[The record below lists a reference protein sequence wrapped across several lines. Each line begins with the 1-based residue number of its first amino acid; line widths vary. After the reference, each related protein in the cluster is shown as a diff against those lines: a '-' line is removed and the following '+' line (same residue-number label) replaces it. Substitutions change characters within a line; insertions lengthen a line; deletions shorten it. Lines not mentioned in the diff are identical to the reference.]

1 MERKWWTLIAVCIGT
16 FMLLLDITVVTVA
29 LPEIARDLKST
40 FNDLQ
45 WVVDAY
51 ALTLAALL
59 LTGGSLAD
67 RLGRRAVWMFGMV
80 VFIVASALCGLAA
93 SPTMLTLSRALQ
105 GIGGAAMFTT
115 GLALIASAFPPQE
128 RGVAIGI
135 WGAVTGMSIAI
146 GPLVGGVI
154 VDGPG
159 WAWIFFVN
167 IPIGLATLAFA
178 YARVDEYKGEVIG
191 RIDWAGTVLFSLG
204 LFALIFATIR
214 GNAEGWTSGLIL
226 GSYLV
231 GVLLLAGFVVNERAV
246 AHPMFDL
253 ALFSKPAFVGASLA
267 AFVLSASMFGMILYL
282 VLYLQNILQYD
293 ALAAGLR
300 FTPVTL
306 TAALLAPMAGRNA
319 ARVGPRYFLG
329 AGLGLIALGLFLMT
343 RVHPGAAWTVM
354 LPGFI
359 VAGAGIGLSNPALAT
374 TAIGVVHAS
383 RAGMASGINATFRQ
397 AGTAAGI
404 AIWGAIFEHKV
415 ASEFPGPAELVISG
429 AALRNPRLAPL
440 AEQAFVAGLDR
451 ILLLSA
457 LVALV
462 GALVVAVLVRPQDFV
477 GGEAPV
483 AERSETPAVAA

>member
-1 MERKWWTLIAVCIGT
+1 
-16 FMLLLDITVVTVA
+16 
-29 LPEIARDLKST
+29 
-40 FNDLQ
+40 
-45 WVVDAY
+45 
-51 ALTLAALL
+51 
-59 LTGGSLAD
+59 
-67 RLGRRAVWMFGMV
+67 
-80 VFIVASALCGLAA
+80 
-93 SPTMLTLSRALQ
+93 
-105 GIGGAAMFTT
+105 
-115 GLALIASAFPPQE
+115 
-128 RGVAIGI
+128 
-135 WGAVTGMSIAI
+135 
-146 GPLVGGVI
+146 
-154 VDGPG
+154 
-159 WAWIFFVN
+159 
-167 IPIGLATLAFA
+167 
-178 YARVDEYKGEVIG
+178 
-191 RIDWAGTVLFSLG
+191 VLFSLG

-231 GVLLLAGFVVNERAV
+231 GVLLLAGFVLNERAV
-246 AHPMFDL
+246 EHPMFDL
-253 ALFSKPAFVGASLA
+253 SLFKKPAFVGASLA

-282 VLYLQNILQYD
+282 VLYLQNILQYN
-293 ALAAGLR
+293 ALDAGLR

-343 RVHPGAAWTVM
+343 MVDAGDAWTVM

-415 ASEFPGPAELVISG
+415 AAEFPGPGGAEFVISG
-429 AALRNPRLAPL
+429 IALRNPRLAPA
-440 AEQAFVAGLDR
+440 AEQAFVAGLDQ

-457 LVALV
+457 IVALI
-462 GALVVAVLVRPQDFV
+462 GAVVVALLVRPQDFV

-483 AERSETPAVAA
+483 TQRSETPAVAA